1 MLKKILLGAGIAV
14 GLGTFVFG
22 REAVSYFRAGCR
34 NVQNAVKA
42 EVPVEFEIERAKTL
56 VDQLV
61 PDIRQCMH
69 VIAEQQVD
77 IEHLT
82 AALSRKETDL
92 GKQKDSILALRGDLD
107 SGKSIF
113 TYASRKY
120 STNDV
125 KRDLATRFERFKA
138 AEEILAADRQIV
150 TAREQTL
157 VANREKLDGLMQA
170 KKELEV
176 KLEQLQARLHTV
188 RAAEAVSHLAIDD
201 SNLSHARKLIEDLNK
216 QLDVKQR
223 VLDAEVKFVGLI
235 PVEKAEPAA
244 PTNLAEQIDAY
255 FSTDTAADAAEV
267 ATR

>member
-1 MLKKILLGAGIAV
+1 MLKKIFIGSAIAV
-14 GLGTFVFG
+14 GLATFVFG
-22 REAVSYFRAGCR
+22 RDAVSYLRTGCR
-34 NVQNAVKA
+34 NVQKAVKA

-82 AALSRKETDL
+82 VAVARRENEL
-92 GKQKDSILALRGDLD
+92 GKQKDAMFALKADLS
-107 SGKSIF
+107 SGKSTF
-113 TYASRKY
+113 TYASHKFT
-120 STNDV
+120 SADV
-125 KRDLATRFERFKA
+125 KRDLANRFERYKS
-138 AEEILAADRQIV
+138 AEEMLAADHKILA
-150 TAREQTL
+150 AREQTL

-188 RAAEAVSHLAIDD
+188 KAAEAVSQLAIDD
-201 SNLSHARKLIEDLNK
+201 SNLSHARKLIDDLNK

-223 VLDAEVKFVGLI
+223 VLDAEAKFTGMI
-235 PVEKAEPAA
+235 PVEKSTANVPVDIDQ
-244 PTNLAEQIDAY
+244 QIDAY
-255 FSTDTAADAAEV
+255 FAQPADAAAV
-267 ATR
+267 ASH

>member
-1 MLKKILLGAGIAV
+1 MLKKILIGSGIAV
-14 GLGTFVFG
+14 ALGTFVFG
-22 REAVSYFRAGCR
+22 RDAISYVRAGCR

-82 AALSRKETDL
+82 AALNRKDTDLAKQKESILTLRTDL
-92 GKQKDSILALRGDLD
+92 G
-107 SGKSIF
+107 SGKSTF
-113 TYASRKY
+113 TYASHKY
-120 STNDV
+120 STGEV
-125 KRDLATRFERFKA
+125 KRDLATRFERYKA
-138 AEEILAADRQIV
+138 AEELIAADRKILM
-150 TAREQTL
+150 AREQTL

-176 KLEQLQARLHTV
+176 KLEQLQARLQTMK
-188 RAAEAVSHLAIDD
+188 AAEAVSQLAIDD
-201 SNLSHARKLIEDLNK
+201 SNLSHARKLIDDLNK

-223 VLDAEVKFVGLI
+223 VLDSEVKFTGLI
-235 PVEKAEPAA
+235 PVESQTPATPA
-244 PTNLAEQIDAY
+244 DLNQQIDAY
-255 FSTDTAADAAEV
+255 FSQPSGSAEV
-267 ATR
+267 AERG

>member
-1 MLKKILLGAGIAV
+1 MLKKILLGSVAVVAV
-14 GLGTFVFG
+14 GTFIFG
-22 REAVSYFRAGCR
+22 REAISYVRAGCR

-77 IEHLT
+77 IKHLT
-82 AALSRKETDL
+82 VALARKDSEL
-92 GKQKDSILALRGDLD
+92 GKQKDAILALRGDLG

-120 STNDV
+120 STTDV

-138 AEEILAADRQIV
+138 AEEILAADRQIL

-157 VANREKLDGLMQA
+157 VANREKLD
-170 KKELEV
+170 
-176 KLEQLQARLHTV
+176 
-188 RAAEAVSHLAIDD
+188 D
-201 SNLSHARKLIEDLNK
+201 
-216 QLDVKQR
+216 
-223 VLDAEVKFVGLI
+223 
-235 PVEKAEPAA
+235 
-244 PTNLAEQIDAY
+244 
-255 FSTDTAADAAEV
+255 
-267 ATR
+267 

>member
-1 MLKKILLGAGIAV
+1 MLKKILIGSAVAV

-22 REAVSYFRAGCR
+22 REAVSYVRAGCR

-42 EVPVEFEIERAKTL
+42 EVPVEFEIERARTL

-77 IEHLT
+77 IEHLN
-82 AALSRKETDL
+82 AALNRKDGDL
-92 GKQKDSILALRGDLD
+92 AKQKDAILALRSDLG
-107 SGKSIF
+107 SGKSTF
-113 TYASRKY
+113 TYASHKY
-120 STNDV
+120 TSGDV
-125 KRDLATRFERFKA
+125 KRDLATRFERYKA
-138 AEEILAADRQIV
+138 AEEILSADRQIL

-157 VANREKLDGLMQA
+157 TANREKLDGLMQA

-188 RAAEAVSHLAIDD
+188 KAAEAVSQLAIDD
-201 SNLSHARKLIEDLNK
+201 SNLSHARKLIDDLNK

-235 PVEKAEPAA
+235 PVEKATPAV
-244 PTNLAEQIDAY
+244 PTDLDQQIDAY
-255 FSTDTAADAAEV
+255 FGEPADATEV
-267 ATR
+267 AERD

>member
-1 MLKKILLGAGIAV
+1 MLKKVLIGSGIAIV
-14 GLGTFVFG
+14 LSAFVFG
-22 REAVSYFRAGCR
+22 REAMSYVRAGCR
-34 NVQNAVKA
+34 NVQQAVKA
-42 EVPVEFEIERAKTL
+42 EVPIEFEIERARSL

-82 AALSRKETDL
+82 VALNRKEADL
-92 GKQKDSILALRGDLD
+92 GKQKDAILALRADLG
-107 SGKSIF
+107 SGKTTF
-113 TYASRKY
+113 TYASHKY

-125 KRDLATRFERFKA
+125 KRDLSTRFERYKA
-138 AEEILAADRQIV
+138 AEELLSADRLIL

-176 KLEQLQARLHTV
+176 KLEQLQARLQTLK
-188 RAAEAVSHLAIDD
+188 AAETVSQLAIDD
-201 SNLSHARKLIEDLNK
+201 SNLSHARQLIDDLNK

-223 VLDAEVKFVGLI
+223 VLDSEAKFTGLI
-235 PVEKAEPAA
+235 PVEKATPAVPA
-244 PTNLAEQIDAY
+244 DLSQQIDTY
-255 FSTDTAADAAEV
+255 FNQTPESSEV
-267 ATR
+267 ADRG